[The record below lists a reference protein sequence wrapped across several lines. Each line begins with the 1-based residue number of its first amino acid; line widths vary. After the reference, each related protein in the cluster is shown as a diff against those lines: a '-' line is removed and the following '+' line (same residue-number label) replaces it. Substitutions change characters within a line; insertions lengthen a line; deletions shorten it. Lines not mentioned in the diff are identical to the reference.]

1 MADERTHGQHRGWVR
16 IGAATAG
23 LSVALVFGPGV
34 ALAAPGASTDTSAD
48 TETASTDGD
57 SGADRPSSGGAA
69 TTPDVA
75 ETPDAESLTE
85 SLTLPASAAVSDDA
99 GEPVDAIDPALDT
112 EEDDAELDT
121 EPDTTAEAVTAS
133 PPTEAVDPAGALPAE
148 SVTAERRDSTLPP
161 AAASTTPALVESLAT
176 AVEKDETPP
185 STEFDSAVVTAAAIV
200 TGPEPAAQ
208 AAPEPVT
215 VVLDVITVREVRPNL
230 FRTVTLG
237 VLGLLGFNPDATGPS
252 SNPLV
257 PVLDAIWGLYRRIET
272 GVANVLERFGFPVT
286 QVTTTYVTTLV
297 VPTVYTADDL
307 LGVPREFAGAYSS
320 ELDRHFLIDTA
331 RDITTYTAV
340 TYVSGAMHYPV
351 DPPGDIVVFT
361 SGWDPSA
368 VSAHANAA
376 VVYDFYVTTLA
387 HESFDDAGAPIAVT
401 IISHDFNN
409 AYWYRTYQIF
419 VFGHDYEGALDIV
432 GHEYTHAV
440 IDSVVK
446 GQHGEILGQ
455 NDQSTALEEAYSD
468 ILGSLIEG
476 KAGPDRWLIAEDYG
490 CASPRAHGCAIRNLA
505 DPGSLGT
512 YAHYNQFVPGGSAH
526 RNSTIFSHAAY
537 RMMTDADTAGVSDET
552 WSRVFYGSL
561 YRLTPGASFTEA
573 ATAVFAEAEALGFDA
588 DELAA
593 VRRAYSDVGITVPDA
608 AGAIAV

>member
-34 ALAAPGASTDTSAD
+34 ALAAPGTSTDTS
-48 TETASTDGD
+48 TETASTD
-57 SGADRPSSGGAA
+57 SFAGAGRPSSGEAA
-69 TTPDVA
+69 TTPDA

-85 SLTLPASAAVSDDA
+85 TSAVDDDTS
-99 GEPVDAIDPALDT
+99 EPVDAIDSPLDT
-112 EEDDAELDT
+112 AEDEADVDT
-121 EPDTTAEAVTAS
+121 ETDTAAEADTAS
-133 PPTEAVDPAGALPAE
+133 APTEAVDPAGSLPAE
-148 SVTAERRDSTLPP
+148 SVTAERRDSALPP
-161 AAASTTPALVESLAT
+161 AAASTTPAPVVSSSTMA
-176 AVEKDETPP
+176 DENGEARP
-185 STEFDSAVVTAAAIV
+185 STEFDSAVIAAAAIV

-215 VVLDVITVREVRPNL
+215 VVLDVITVQEVRPNL

-252 SNPLV
+252 PNPLV

-272 GVANVLERFGFPVT
+272 GVANVLERFGFPAT

-297 VPTVYTADDL
+297 IPTIYTADDL

-320 ELDRHFLIDTA
+320 ELDQHFLIDTA

-351 DPPGDIVVFT
+351 DAPGDIVVFT
-361 SGWDPSA
+361 SGWDPST

-387 HESFDDAGAPIAVT
+387 HDSFDDAGAPIAVT
-401 IISHDFNN
+401 VISHDFNN
-409 AYWYRTYQIF
+409 AYWYRTYQVF
-419 VFGHDYEGALDIV
+419 VFGHDFESALDIV
-432 GHEYTHAV
+432 AHEYTHAV

-446 GQHGEILGQ
+446 GRHGEILGQ
-455 NDQSTALEEAYSD
+455 DDQSTALEEAYSD

-552 WSRVFYGSL
+552 WARVFYGSL
-561 YRLTPGASFTEA
+561 YRLTPGASFTDA

-593 VRRAYSDVGITVPDA
+593 VRRAYSDVGIAVPDT